1 MRLMSPLPIQVL
13 VVCKAWPVAKL
24 ELDGEYEANPG
35 CCIYMYMPSQSIT
48 SIVELS
54 MNELLGHVC
63 SLTRGCVGVNCDA
76 WLSWQPW

>member
-1 MRLMSPLPIQVL
+1 MSPLPIQVL

-24 ELDGEYEANPG
+24 ELDGEYES
-35 CCIYMYMPSQSIT
+35 CWVLYMPSQSIT

-54 MNELLGHVC
+54 MNELLGRVC